1 MANPTLTP
9 FPTPPLPEQDE
20 VTFNRNA
27 ANSLLAQANFVG
39 EANTVVTWMGQQVTD
54 VASYKKAAA
63 DSATAAGQ
71 AVTDAQSQVKLAT
84 DQAVASKGSADAAA
98 SSLASVK
105 VVAQAVDAG
114 AGLPPAGPV
123 GSVLRVKNAQGEKEF
138 GLLVLSQVGDTLVST
153 QAPDSSWVPT
163 GRIYSQATYP
173 SLFSKLGTIADW
185 LPSQQLS
192 GNIPNNYTYR
202 DIAYGN
208 GLFVALDYSGN
219 AIAITSPDGVT
230 WTTRNLPSAAA
241 WQAVEYGT
249 NFVAVSTGTNNAA
262 VTSPDGVT
270 WTLRSLPSSNSWT
283 ALKFNNGTYLT
294 AVGGNTVA
302 ATSTDAGATWQ
313 ARTLPATMTT
323 GYYSLAA
330 GAGLF
335 VYLIANTTSYYTS
348 ANGISW
354 TSRTLPFIPSGVIY
368 ANGMFMVWG
377 QPGSF
382 CATSPDGI
390 TWTQYALPITGS
402 SNYFSIAGGGGQFL
416 LRTQSLTTYYTSVD
430 GSKWTARPGPQLDTS
445 SAKMAYGNKSFVSID
460 DNANSVRRIR
470 KPWSYDTASQFFTTD
485 PVIPSQGLNQ
495 YIKAI

>member
-1 MANPTLTP
+1 MANPSITA
-9 FPTPPLPEQDE
+9 LPEAPQRRMARD
-20 VTFNRNA
+20 VYPVVADKWA
-27 ANSLLAQANFVG
+27 AALGPWTTQVND
-39 EANTVVTWMGQQVTD
+39 VVTWMGKQVD
-54 VASYKKAAA
+54 AVAASVKSAS

-71 AVTDAQSQVKLAT
+71 AVTDAQAQVKLAT

-98 SSLASVK
+98 GSLASVK
-105 VVAQAVDAG
+105 VVAQAVDAA

-138 GLLVLSQVGDTLVST
+138 GVLVLSQVGDTLVST

-313 ARTLPATMTT
+313 ARTLPATMTI

-335 VYLIANTTSYYTS
+335 VYLVSNTTSYYTS

-368 ANGMFMVWG
+368 ANGVFMAWG
-377 QPGSF
+377 QSGTF

-390 TWTQYALPITGS
+390 TWTQYALPMTGS